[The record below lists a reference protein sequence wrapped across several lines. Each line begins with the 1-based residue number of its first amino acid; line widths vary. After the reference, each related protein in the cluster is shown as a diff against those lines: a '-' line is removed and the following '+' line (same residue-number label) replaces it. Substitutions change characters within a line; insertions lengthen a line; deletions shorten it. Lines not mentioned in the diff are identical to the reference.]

1 MKKRSLTT
9 LSAIAVC
16 ATALAADPVPPIV
29 ASPTQ
34 DWNPGQLVWA
44 DLLTPDVAAAKRFYS
59 AVFDWQFAGDDQYS
73 QASHDGVP
81 VAGIA
86 FHVPRDPDVSEVA
99 WLVSVSV
106 EDVDAAAAAV
116 AGAGGQVLEAP
127 RTVPDRGRF
136 AIVEDDQEAVIVLLR
151 STQGD
156 PADRRSTDNEWIWAE
171 LWTPDPNRAAEFY
184 RATIGYDARTITD
197 SGGSEYVVL
206 VHDGKPKTGIVRMPW
221 DKVEPHWLPYLRVA
235 DVSDTVARVEAA
247 GGVVLVAPR
256 AEFDDGSVAI
266 VSDPTGGVFAIQQR
280 RQGS

>member
-1 MKKRSLTT
+1 MKKRNLTA
-9 LSAIAVC
+9 LCAVAIC
-16 ATALAADPVPPIV
+16 TTALAADPVPPII

-34 DWNPGQLVWA
+34 TWDPGQLVWA

-59 AVFDWQFAGDDQYS
+59 SVFDWQFSGDEQYA
-73 QASHDGVP
+73 QASHAGVP

-86 FHVPRDPDVSEVA
+86 FHVPRDPDVGEVA

-106 EDVDAAAAAV
+106 DDVDAAAAAV
-116 AGAGGQVLEAP
+116 IDAGGKVLEAP
-127 RTVPDRGRF
+127 RTAPDRGRF
-136 AIVEDDQEAVIVLLR
+136 AIVEDDQEAVVVLLR
-151 STQGD
+151 SAQGD
-156 PADRRSTDNEWIWAE
+156 PPDRRSTDNEWIWAE

-184 RATIGYDARTITD
+184 RSTVGYDVKTITA
-197 SGGSEYVVL
+197 SGGSEYVLL

-247 GGVVLVAPR
+247 GGAVLVAPSE
-256 AEFDDGSVAI
+256 EFDDGSVAI